1 MTASDPVIPV
11 SLTPSRG
18 GRAIF
23 KKAAVDLKMERL
35 RVTVADADLIK
46 AILLCLVFIGLNVM
60 DAWLTG
66 LALELGGYELNFII
80 DIGFG
85 SSMLRKGLV
94 SFLTVILLVLVER
107 GGLLKPLS
115 IAMLLICT
123 WNGLTVWFWS

>member
-1 MTASDPVIPV
+1 LPCV
-11 SLTPSRG
+11 
-18 GRAIF
+18 
-23 KKAAVDLKMERL
+23 
-35 RVTVADADLIK
+35 
-46 AILLCLVFIGLNVM
+46 VFIGLNVM

-115 IAMLLICT
+115 IVMLLICT
-123 WNGLTVWFWS
+123 WNGLTVWLWS